1 MVFCDGVDAL
11 GGDKREVVLHR
22 RCSGRHA
29 WQLGGWERNRYSKGY
44 GTCSDGLARSP
55 SVNWLIHGPRR
66 TRESEERRT
75 VRILSTH
82 TSNHNDP
89 PFHRFVC
96 ACSQTSTSFN
106 GACNGFRF
114 NLLFIVVPIIAKPVQ
129 SYQFSRLGGARRSNS
144 TGTEPPPAGGHLP
157 SIATSKILHNTRE
170 AALRTPGI
178 KWLDEDGSTA
188 VQSTID
194 GRETRKMNVYQ
205 AVRDAMGCVISA
217 NTP

>member
-1 MVFCDGVDAL
+1 MTPHSIASSVRAA
-11 GGDKREVVLHR
+11 KRLR
-22 RCSGRHA
+22 P
-29 WQLGGWERNRYSKGY
+29 L
-44 GTCSDGLARSP
+44 
-55 SVNWLIHGPRR
+55 
-66 TRESEERRT
+66 T
-75 VRILSTH
+75 VRAM
-82 TSNHNDP
+82 D
-89 PFHRFVC
+89 FVLIC
-96 ACSQTSTSFN
+96 YLC
-106 GACNGFRF
+106 
-114 NLLFIVVPIIAKPVQ
+114 IVVPIIAKPVQ

-194 GRETRKMNVYQ
+194 GRETRRMNVYQ

-217 NTP
+217 NTS